1 MPQAVF
7 LDYASTSHHDLD
19 FTKLEQACGH
29 LHLWEDTNP
38 DNLLEHIG
46 KADMV
51 ISNKVILNA
60 TTLNIL
66 KDQVKLICVAATGTN
81 NIDLK
86 TAKDLGIP
94 VCNVRNYGSRSV
106 AEHCLSLIFA
116 LARQLPAYYQAVQN
130 QVWQQS
136 KHFCLLDYPITEV
149 AGKTLGIIG
158 YGSLGQATAQ
168 LAAAVGMKI
177 LVAERL
183 DAIGVRPER
192 VSMNELL
199 TTADFISLHCPL
211 TEQTKEF
218 INAERLKQM
227 KPSAFLL
234 NTARG
239 GLIHEAAL
247 LAALQTGEIAGA
259 ALDVLTL
266 EPPNPDHVLLQS
278 SLPNLIITP
287 HIAWAS
293 RAARQTL
300 VNQLADIIT
309 HFQHNSLMN
318 RVN

>member
-19 FTKLEQACGH
+19 LTRLQQACGQ
-29 LHLWEDTNP
+29 LQLWEDTSP

-46 KADMV
+46 QAEIV
-51 ISNKVILNA
+51 ISNKVLLNA
-60 TTLNIL
+60 ASLHAL
-66 KDQVKLICVAATGTN
+66 KTQIKLICVAATGTN
-81 NIDLK
+81 NIDLS
-86 TAKDLGIP
+86 TAKQLGIP
-94 VCNVRNYGSRSV
+94 VCNVRNYGNQSV

-116 LARQLPAYYQAVQN
+116 LARQLPAYHQAVQA
-130 QVWQQS
+130 QAWQNS

-183 DAIGVRPER
+183 DALNVRPDR
-192 VSMNELL
+192 VNLNALL
-199 TTADFISLHCPL
+199 ASADFISLHCPL
-211 TEQTKEF
+211 TEQTKEL
-218 INAERLKQM
+218 INADRLKQM
-227 KPSAFLL
+227 KTSAFLL

-239 GLIHEAAL
+239 GLICEADL
-247 LAALQTGEIAGA
+247 LVALQTGQIAGA

-266 EPPNPDHVLLQS
+266 EPPTPDNLLLQS
-278 SLPNLIITP
+278 SLSNLIITP

-293 RAARQTL
+293 RPARQTL
-300 VNQLADIIT
+300 IDQLADIISG
-309 HFQHNSLMN
+309 FQANSLIN
-318 RVN
+318 QIN